1 LKLIL
6 DEHINP
12 EIGCQLRRM
21 GYDLISVSEA
31 GLRGIGDENLLAYAA
46 GKGRVLVTCNIGDF
60 QLLLHEWRR
69 AGRRHSGIL
78 FVSEKTASQR
88 RVAPLVRALKAFF
101 TAAQVER
108 EGIDDQGIFLK
119 RRRE

>member
-1 LKLIL
+1 MKLIL

-21 GYDLISVSEA
+21 GYDVISVSEA

-46 GKGRVLVTCNIGDF
+46 GKGRVLVTYNIGDF
-60 QLLLHEWRR
+60 QLLLREWRR
-69 AGRRHSGIL
+69 AGRSHAGIL
-78 FVSEKTASQR
+78 FISEKTASQR
-88 RVAPLVRALKAFF
+88 SVATLVRTLKAFF
-101 TAAQVER
+101 AAAQLECER
-108 EGIDDQGIFLK
+108 IDNQGIFLK